1 MAKSKDKLRSNL
13 IKVLTDIKD
22 DTDKIKQVKKG
33 MKSYK
38 ILPGKVQSYFNN
50 PELVNEL
57 DIETVYFLT
66 EQAYSVTENTTI
78 YPTEY
83 FTVREIKE
91 IKSNFEG
98 YESETIEFPYTF
110 KNVLKGNED
119 DYMLYIKASEIK
131 VLFENSLLQWNAET
145 QREARQSKKGDEIIE
160 TPKVVEKSVREM
172 EELLEKGE
180 MISTVITFNA
190 RLGTSDDESGEELIY
205 DPNKMEL
212 TVTKGTLL
220 DVLDG
225 FHRINSIVRALR
237 KDPSLDETFKLNILH
252 KGKAQAQQYFKQLN
266 TTNPVGQG
274 HLKKMGE
281 TRQADFIAKQL
292 QYNSELKN
300 KVAASDT
307 IAPNSDFLVTFNVLS
322 DAIDEVFNIEDKPT
336 AITTSRYLTQFI
348 NELFFSF
355 PDEFMG
361 DIAEERK
368 NTLLNANSMFYGYIS
383 LARRMKDSDIN
394 INQIANIL
402 SSIDFS
408 RENKLWQ
415 DNKILDEN
423 KRINRNPQKSIMK
436 FFNEIDLSKYKE
448 GVNVE

>member
-1 MAKSKDKLRSNL
+1 MAKSKDQLRDYL
-13 IKVLTDIKD
+13 IKVMTVIREDV
-22 DTDKIKQVKKG
+22 DKIKQVKKG
-33 MKSYK
+33 MKSYR

-66 EQAYSVTENTTI
+66 EQVYTVTENTTI

-83 FTVREIKE
+83 FTPREIKE

-98 YESETIEFPYTF
+98 YESEKIEFPYTF

-131 VLFENSLLQWNAET
+131 KLYENSLLQWNPKT
-145 QREARQSKKGDEIIE
+145 QREARQSKKGDQIIE
-160 TPKVVEKSVREM
+160 TPKIVEKSVKDM
-172 EELLEKGE
+172 EDLLEKGE

-190 RLGTSDDESGEELIY
+190 RLSTTDDESGEELIY
-205 DPNKMEL
+205 SEGNMSL
-212 TVTKGTLL
+212 TITKGSLL

-237 KDPSLDETFKLNILH
+237 KNPSLDETFKVNILH
-252 KGKAQAQQYFKQLN
+252 KGQAQAEQYFKQLN

-300 KVAASDT
+300 KVAASDM

-322 DAIDEVFNIEDKPT
+322 DSIDEVFNIEDKPT
-336 AITTSRYLTQFI
+336 AIKVSRYLTQFI

-355 PDEFMG
+355 PNEFMG

-368 NTLLNANSMFYGYIS
+368 NTLLNANSLFYGYFT
-383 LARRMKDSDIN
+383 LAKNMRDNDIN
-394 INQIANIL
+394 INQISNIL
-402 SSIDFS
+402 GDINFS
-408 RENKLWQ
+408 RDNKLWQ
-415 DNKILDEN
+415 DYKIIDEN
-423 KRINRNPQKSIMK
+423 KRINRNPQKLIVK
-436 FFNEIDLSKYKE
+436 FFNDIDLSKYKE